1 MCAGPSQGSQGLEE
15 AEEMITRRDAETP
28 EVQDREHLW
37 AKDLQADLGQGVYCF
52 LAPARS
58 RKAHERTS
66 RSGSSKVERFRERPR
81 QPLPRHIPFSASMDS
96 RGVEAGM
103 NPADGRRPDIYELF
117 CHYNALY
124 FRDALGTCALSWASS
139 SPYPR

>member
-1 MCAGPSQGSQGLEE
+1 MGLAIAGMTSCLIGVILGLRHPDCRGGS
-15 AEEMITRRDAETP
+15 P
-28 EVQDREHLW
+28 
-37 AKDLQADLGQGVYCF
+37 C
-52 LAPARS
+52 
-58 RKAHERTS
+58 
-66 RSGSSKVERFRERPR
+66 VERFRERPR

-96 RGVEAGM
+96 RGVEAGV